1 MGDILARAAATRAS
15 RHIAPPASPELR
27 REWTMHPTVTAV
39 VRKSAGALRPLLSGL
54 AALVLASMSSPSA
67 AQDYPTKP
75 VRII

>member
-1 MGDILARAAATRAS
+1 
-15 RHIAPPASPELR
+15 
-27 REWTMHPTVTAV
+27 MHPTLTAV
-39 VRKSAGALRPLLSGL
+39 VLKSAGALRPLLSGL